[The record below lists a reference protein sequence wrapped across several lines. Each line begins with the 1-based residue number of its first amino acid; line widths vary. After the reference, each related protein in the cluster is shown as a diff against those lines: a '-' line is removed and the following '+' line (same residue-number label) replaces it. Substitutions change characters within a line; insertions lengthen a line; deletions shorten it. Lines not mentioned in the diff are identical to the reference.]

1 MKSARTE
8 VKHTMKAAYA
18 KSGVGI
24 NIKKVADIE
33 KLLQYIPEQHTE
45 FYAKIASWKS
55 TDKEK
60 DSEDYTDD

>member
-1 MKSARTE
+1 
-8 VKHTMKAAYA
+8 VKAAYA

-24 NIKKVADIE
+24 NIKKLADIE
-33 KLLQYIPEQHTE
+33 KLLQYIPEQHIE
-45 FYAKIASWKS
+45 FYAKIVSWKS